1 MVDKEREHSTSS
13 SSSTSEDEITASQ
26 QKIWDSLSKHYDM
39 VEGAQLSN
47 SFVILMTL
55 DQSKI
60 GLTTNQISETISK
73 RSKGEIYK
81 NPGTLKDAIDKRLKR
96 EGYVSSM
103 NAAGKTLYSITPKG
117 RRLLKG
123 WTSFLSAY
131 S

>member
-1 MVDKEREHSTSS
+1 MVDKEREHST

-47 SFVILMTL
+47 SFVILMAL

-73 RSKGEIYK
+73 RSKGE
-81 NPGTLKDAIDKRLKR
+81 
-96 EGYVSSM
+96 
-103 NAAGKTLYSITPKG
+103 
-117 RRLLKG
+117 LL
-123 WTSFLSAY
+123 
-131 S
+131 

>member
-1 MVDKEREHSTSS
+1 MVDKEREHST

-47 SFVILMTL
+47 SFVILMAL

-117 RRLLKG
+117 RKLLKG